1 MEWQLHLIVP
11 ISITTHSLHV
21 ISVLA
26 TTTIFFS
33 GTFFL
38 GQQSSGAFL
47 NSCRTA
53 LL

>member
-1 MEWQLHLIVP
+1 MEWHLHLIVR
-11 ISITTHSLHV
+11 ISTAAHSLRA

-38 GQQSSGAFL
+38 GQQSSGAFS